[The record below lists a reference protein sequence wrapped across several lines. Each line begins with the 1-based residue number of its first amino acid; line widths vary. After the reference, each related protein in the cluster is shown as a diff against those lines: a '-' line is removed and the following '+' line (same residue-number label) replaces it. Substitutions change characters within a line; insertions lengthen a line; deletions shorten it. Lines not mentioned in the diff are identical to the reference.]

1 MNHSNPALNADL
13 SRNLLRHHRFVG
25 RIGFFYNSYI
35 SLKTGLWCLDMDC
48 YTRLKRAT
56 DVTVAGVML
65 LLLAPLLLLTALA
78 IRLESPGPVLFHQ
91 IRIGYRGRA
100 FKFWKFRSM
109 YRDAERCRRL
119 LEQANEMQGGVLF
132 KMKKDP
138 RVTVIG
144 RFIRKFSIDE
154 LPQLWNVLVGD
165 MSLVGPRPAL
175 PGEVA
180 RYSLHDRGRLD
191 AAPGITCIWQVS
203 GRSNIPFE
211 QQVKLDLRYICF
223 QSIKQDLKIMLQT
236 VPAVLTGRGA
246 Y

>member
-1 MNHSNPALNADL
+1 MNSYNPELNSD
-13 SRNLLRHHRFVG
+13 LLRHHRFAG
-25 RIGFFYNSYI
+25 QTGFVYSSYV
-35 SLKTGLWCLDMDC
+35 LLRTRLRCLDMNC
-48 YTRLKRAT
+48 YGRLKRAV
-56 DVTVAGVML
+56 DMIVAGVML
-65 LLLAPLLLLTALA
+65 VLLAPLLLATAFV
-78 IRLESPGPVLFHQ
+78 IRLESPGPVLFDQ
-91 IRIGYRGRA
+91 VRIGYRGRP

-109 YRDAERCRRL
+109 YRDAEQRRRQ

-138 RVTVIG
+138 RVTVVG

-175 PGEVA
+175 PNEVA
-180 RYSLHDRGRLD
+180 RYSLQDRGRLD
-191 AAPGITCIWQVS
+191 AVPGITCIWQVS
-203 GRSNIPFE
+203 GRSNIPFD

-223 QSIKQDLKIMLQT
+223 QSIRQDLKILLQT

>member
-1 MNHSNPALNADL
+1 MN
-13 SRNLLRHHRFVG
+13 
-25 RIGFFYNSYI
+25 
-35 SLKTGLWCLDMDC
+35 C
-48 YTRLKRAT
+48 YGRLKRAV
-56 DVTVAGVML
+56 DMIVAGVML
-65 LLLAPLLLLTALA
+65 VLLAPLLLATAFV

-91 IRIGYRGRA
+91 VRIGYRGRP

-109 YRDAERCRRL
+109 YRDAEQRRRQ

-138 RVTVIG
+138 RVTVVG

-175 PGEVA
+175 PNEVA
-180 RYSLHDRGRLD
+180 RYSLQDRGRLD
-191 AAPGITCIWQVS
+191 AVPGITCIWQVS
-203 GRSNIPFE
+203 GRSNIPFD

-223 QSIKQDLKIMLQT
+223 QSIRQDLKILLQT

>member
-1 MNHSNPALNADL
+1 MNHSHYAKNAD
-13 SRNLLRHHRFVG
+13 LLRHHRFAGRSGFLYNRYVG
-25 RIGFFYNSYI
+25 
-35 SLKTGLWCLDMDC
+35 LKTRLWCLDRDC
-48 YTRLKRAT
+48 YGWLKRAV
-56 DVTVAGVML
+56 DVIVAGSML
-65 LLLAPLLLLTALA
+65 ILLSPLLLLTALA

-91 IRIGYRGRA
+91 VRIGYRGRP

-109 YRDAERCRRL
+109 YRDAEERRRQ

-138 RVTVIG
+138 RVTMAG

-154 LPQLWNVLVGD
+154 LPQLWNVLIGD

-175 PGEVA
+175 PNEVA
-180 RYSLHDRGRLD
+180 RYSLLDRGRLD

-203 GRSNIPFE
+203 GRSNIPFD
-211 QQVKLDLRYICF
+211 QQVQLDLRYICF
-223 QSIKQDLKIMLQT
+223 QSIKQDLKILLQT
-236 VPAVLTGRGA
+236 IPAVLTAKGA